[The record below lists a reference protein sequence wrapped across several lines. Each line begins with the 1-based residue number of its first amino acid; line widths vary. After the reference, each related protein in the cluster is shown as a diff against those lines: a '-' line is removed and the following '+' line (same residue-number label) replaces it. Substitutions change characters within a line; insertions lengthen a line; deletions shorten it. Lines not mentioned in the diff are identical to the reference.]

1 MRYPADHKQATRERI
16 VRAAARQFRSR
27 GGDGAGIADL
37 MKQLRLTHG
46 GFYRHF
52 TSKEALFAEAF
63 DLSLNDAAERVERAI
78 ERAPAGGELKALV
91 DAYLDIEH
99 CDDVAGGCPVA
110 ALASEVA
117 RRTGGARERYL
128 DALRRHVRRIA
139 PHVPGRTDEE
149 RIEKTIALL
158 SGMAGTLTIAR
169 AFRDK
174 KDRQRV
180 LDAGRKF
187 YLAALTR

>member
-1 MRYPADHKQATRERI
+1 MRYPSDHKQVTRERI

-27 GGDGAGIADL
+27 GGDGAGIAEL

-52 TSKEALFAEAF
+52 DSKEGLFAEAF
-63 DLSLNDAAERVERAI
+63 EHSLNESAARVEKAI
-78 ERAPAGGELKALV
+78 DGAPAGGELKAFI
-91 DAYLDIEH
+91 DSYLDIDH
-99 CDDVAGGCPVA
+99 CDDVGGGCPVA

-117 RRTGGARERYL
+117 RRASGARDRYL
-128 DALRRHVRRIA
+128 QALRAHVRRLA
-139 PHVPGRTDEE
+139 RHVPGKNDDE
-149 RIEKTIALL
+149 RIERTIALL

-180 LDAGRKF
+180 LDAGKKF
-187 YLAALTR
+187 YVSALTR